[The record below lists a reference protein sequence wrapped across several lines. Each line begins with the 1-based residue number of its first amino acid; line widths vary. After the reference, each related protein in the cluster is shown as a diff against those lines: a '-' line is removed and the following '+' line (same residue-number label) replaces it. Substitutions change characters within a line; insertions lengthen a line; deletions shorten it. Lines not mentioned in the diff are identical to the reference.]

1 MNIREIEN
9 TLRELL
15 LPVFGLDSVDEIQ
28 PDHSLVYDLGAESLD
43 FVEIMYVIERNFGVV
58 LKTREIILGGSTPG
72 SAGVSPAFTEESIFE
87 DGALTDKGAALIRK
101 QFPNHTN
108 EIKAG
113 LTKVGMYSLIT
124 VRDMAAIIKAK
135 MS

>member
-15 LPVFGLDSVDEIQ
+15 LPVFGLESVDEIQ
-28 PDHSLVYDLGAESLD
+28 PEHSLVHDLGAESLD

-58 LKTREIILGGSTPG
+58 LKTREIILGGSKL
-72 SAGVSPAFTEESIFE
+72 TEESIFE
-87 DGALTDKGAALIRK
+87 DGALTEEGVALIK
-101 QFPNHTN
+101 QQFPNHADD
-108 EIKAG
+108 IKTG
-113 LTKVGMYSLIT
+113 LTKVEMYSLIT

-135 MS
+135 ML

>member
-1 MNIREIEN
+1 MEIREIES

-15 LPVFGLDSVDEIQ
+15 LPVFGLDSVDEIR

-43 FVEIMYVIERNFGVV
+43 FVEIMYVIERNFGIV
-58 LKTREIILGGSTPG
+58 LKTREIILGGSKL
-72 SAGVSPAFTEESIFE
+72 TEDSIFE
-87 DGALTDKGAALIRK
+87 DGVLTDEGVALIRK

-135 MS
+135 MAI